1 MSAKKST
8 PIQQSPD
15 AEKAVLSCL
24 VLSHREVFQ
33 LCAHANMDA
42 SWFNIPAHRTLWEV
56 LSDLIITGK
65 PADFIS
71 IAQRLRDTGKL
82 ESVGGG
88 AAVNELFTFATAA
101 NAGYY
106 VGILQDKKQRRDLI
120 AAAEKILRRCED
132 GPADA
137 VELTTEARNAFTEL
151 LARASGKRV
160 GDFSTALLS
169 APELTA
175 KEVPKR
181 PALLGQW
188 MREGDLGFIFAARG
202 VGKTWMS
209 LLIGSAL
216 SENLALGKWEAG
228 ERPRKVLY
236 VDGEMS
242 LADTQARAKSIRIT
256 SENFRWL
263 HHEHLFDS
271 QEITLNIAAPECQ
284 RRISA
289 LLQPGDVLVLDNL
302 SCLCR
307 GVVENDNDAWEVLL
321 PWFLSQRRRKVT
333 VIVIHHAGR
342 NGEMRGASRRED
354 AADWV
359 LRLRDGTED
368 EGHEKAIL
376 SMFTKCRGCA
386 PEAAMPL
393 RWRIQIRDGLL
404 AYVCESHSGPDA
416 LAALVLSGV
425 EECSECAELL
435 DVPKGTVSKWAKKLH
450 KAGTIRIE
458 GRKYRPPADNKQG
471 SE

>member
-1 MSAKKST
+1 MSAKKS
-8 PIQQSPD
+8 PQIPHSPD

-24 VLSHREVFQ
+24 VLAPTEVFQ
-33 LCAHANMDA
+33 LCAQANMDA
-42 SWFNIPAHRTLWEV
+42 SWFYIPAHRTLWDV
-56 LSDLIITGK
+56 LTDLILTGK
-65 PADFIS
+65 PADFIT
-71 IAQRLRDTGKL
+71 IAQRLRDTEKL
-82 ESVGGG
+82 DSVGG
-88 AAVNELFTFATAA
+88 APTVNELFTFPTAV
-101 NAGYY
+101 NTGDYI
-106 VGILQDKKQRRDLI
+106 GILRDQKILRGLM
-120 AAAEKILRRCED
+120 AAAESFLRRCVD
-132 GPADA
+132 KPADA
-137 VELTTEARNAFTEL
+137 GALAIEAHNAFGEL
-151 LARASGKRV
+151 LAKASGKRT
-160 GDFSTALLS
+160 GDLSASLLS

-175 KEVPKR
+175 KEVAMR
-181 PALLGQW
+181 PVLLGQW

-202 VGKTWMS
+202 VGKTWMA
-209 LLIGSAL
+209 LLIGNAIA
-216 SENLALGKWEAG
+216 EGLALGKWEPG
-228 ERPRKVLY
+228 ERPRRVFY

-242 LADTQARAKSIRIT
+242 LADTQARARAIGIT

-271 QEITLNIAAPECQ
+271 QEITLNIAQPECQ

-289 LLQPGDVLVLDNL
+289 LLQPGDVLLLDNL

-307 GVVENDNDAWEVLL
+307 GVLENDNDAWELLL
-321 PWFLSQRRRKVT
+321 PWLLSLRRRKVT

-359 LRLRDGTED
+359 LRLRDDTQD
-368 EGHEKAIL
+368 DTQEKAIL
-376 SMFTKCRGCA
+376 SMFTKCRGCS

-393 RWRIQIRDGLL
+393 RWRIEIRNGRL

-416 LAALVLSGV
+416 LAAFILSGV

-435 DVPKGTVSKWAKKLH
+435 DVPKGTVSKWAKKLQ

-458 GRKYRPPADNKQG
+458 GRKYLPPTDSKQG